1 MEDIL
6 DTVGKGKVGRGKWKE
21 EGEEW
26 KGGTVGKGKVGRGK
40 WKEEGE
46 EWKGGIFSIHSTEF
60 SE

>member
-6 DTVGKGKVGRGKWKE
+6 D
-21 EGEEW
+21 
-26 KGGTVGKGKVGRGK
+26 TVGKGKVGRGK